1 MKPREQER
9 TDEGFP
15 YGENAA
21 MLPSAGVR
29 WDLLSDSLQHHARAL
44 ARFERSPVEPEA
56 DGETCETL
64 ARELFG
70 FPHNIVLGQGRQAE
84 ALLARLLVRP
94 GYAVPANLAFPTTRL
109 HQELCGGC
117 SVCVAGAQAFEP
129 EESSAFKSDVDL
141 DLLREA
147 LRGQVAY
154 VCIECSAN
162 GAGGHPIRLENLRA
176 VRALASE
183 RGVPVVLDATR
194 IFENAL
200 RIRDAEPGTKGRSV
214 HAIVR
219 ELCGLADAMTLSLT
233 KDFPT
238 RVGGLVA
245 LRDETL
251 YQHGLDFELASGSG
265 LTLGGRAEIA
275 AALRH
280 ASRDLAYIERRM
292 ALVRRLHARL
302 AAEGLPV
309 ANPPGAHAVWIR
321 VDAWVPHLRVEEFPV
336 EAVNAA
342 LHERFGLR
350 GSPQP
355 AFAREPSA
363 AASLLRLALPVATF
377 NEAEVDAMAEC
388 LIEFHRIRASI
399 PGLRV
404 VHAPA
409 VPGGPFRATY
419 ARCGAA
425 ETVAL

>member
-1 MKPREQER
+1 MKPREQDPASEA
-9 TDEGFP
+9 FP

-21 MLPSAGVR
+21 MLPSARVR

-44 ARFERSPVEPEA
+44 ARFERSPVEPDA
-56 DGETCETL
+56 DGEACEAL

-84 ALLARLLVRP
+84 AMFARLLVRP
-94 GYAVPANLAFPTTRL
+94 GHTVPANFAFPTTRL
-109 HQELCGGC
+109 HQELCGGR
-117 SVCVAGAQAFEP
+117 SVCVAGARAFAP
-129 EESSAFKSDVDL
+129 EDSGAFKGDVDL
-141 DLLREA
+141 ELLRET
-147 LRGQVAY
+147 LRGEVAY

-176 VRALASE
+176 VHALARE
-183 RGVPVVLDATR
+183 RGVPLVVDATR
-194 IFENAL
+194 IFENAV
-200 RIRDAEPGTKGRSV
+200 RIRDAESGQKGRGV
-214 HAIVR
+214 QAIVR

-251 YQHGLDFELASGSG
+251 YQHGLDFEMASGSG
-265 LTLGGRAEIA
+265 LALGGRAEIA
-275 AALRH
+275 AALQH
-280 ASRDLAYIERRM
+280 ASRNLSYIEQRM

-302 AAEGLPV
+302 AAAGLPV

-321 VDAWVPHLRVEEFPV
+321 VDAWVPHLRSEEFPV

-342 LHERFGLR
+342 LCERFGLR
-350 GSPQP
+350 GAPQP
-355 AFAREPSA
+355 AFARDPSGNA
-363 AASLLRLALPVATF
+363 GLLRLALPVGTF

-388 LIEFHRIRASI
+388 LIEFHRIRART

-409 VPGGPFRATY
+409 VPGGPFRATF
-419 ARCGAA
+419 ARREAA
-425 ETVAL
+425 EAVAL